1 MIYNCDG
8 YWDDDK
14 GRRHKFSIQSDRA
27 DRSFIKQLVEAQ
39 YPAKRVTVNN
49 VKQKW

>member
-1 MIYNCDG
+1 MVIG
-8 YWDDDK
+8 MMTRVA
-14 GRRHKFSIQSDRA
+14 GHKFSIQSDRA

-49 VKQKW
+49 VKQQW

>member
-1 MIYNCDG
+1 MVIGMMTRVC
-8 YWDDDK
+8 
-14 GRRHKFSIQSDRA
+14 HKFSIQSDRA

-49 VKQKW
+49 VKQQW